1 MTRSLKFKTLVMIV
15 SQNLDKPFQNLLKK
29 KMIIKHLEKNEY
41 LEISILKVNGQSFY
55 ADEFFNLKLIYA
67 EKETIS
73 EIISSVLAVEKS
85 DIFCEYSIN
94 CEDEQLK
101 LQIVAEVSKRNQHLY
116 ILSKDLQAGGNFG
129 FQINIRKC
137 IKTKKWL

>member
-1 MTRSLKFKTLVMIV
+1 
-15 SQNLDKPFQNLLKK
+15 
-29 KMIIKHLEKNEY
+29 MIIKHLEKNEY

-101 LQIVAEVSKRNQHLY
+101 LQIVAEVTKRNQTLY
-116 ILSKDLQAGGNFG
+116 ISSKELSVGCNFG

-137 IKTKKWL
+137 GRKQKI